1 MSVVRDPR
9 TGEPVGAAPL
19 LPAGELPALAA
30 RAVAGFADWAAR
42 PVAERCRVVAELAR
56 LVAGRPPAVGEQF
69 SLETGKTVVEAEAE
83 LDRVVETLCWYVDV
97 AEQSLAGYRIAAP
110 GLDRSVRVEPAGP
123 VLAVVPSNFPAVVLA
138 RKVGPALLAG
148 CSVVVKGP
156 ETAPS
161 VVAALVGLAH
171 RAGVPETV
179 LQQAFLEPAGAAA
192 LVARPEF
199 RVVSFTGSTRTGR
212 LVAAGAAGTLA
223 ECVLE
228 LGGHAPAI
236 VAADADLAVAVP
248 ALVRSKFGSAGQ
260 SCAAP
265 SRFLVQHSRLAE
277 FVERFA
283 AAAPAL
289 EGEQDAAGEP
299 GTLGPL
305 HTAARQT
312 EVHELVTDA
321 VDRGARVV
329 TGGRL
334 PDRPGYYYPATV
346 LADVPADARVL
357 AEEPFGPLA
366 PVVGYADEDE
376 AVRLANGTPY
386 GLGAFV
392 FGEPARMRL
401 LAGRLNAGRVSIN
414 CATGADP
421 QSPLGGR
428 GDSGYGYEGGV
439 QGLLAFSRL
448 KVVHEPVAA
457 VG

>member
-1 MSVVRDPR
+1 VSVVRNPR
-9 TGEPVGAAPL
+9 TGEPIGTAPL
-19 LPAGELPALAA
+19 LSAADLPALAA
-30 RAVAGFADWAAR
+30 RAEAGFADWSTR

-56 LVAGRPPAVGEQF
+56 LLADRSAEIGRRFG
-69 SLETGKTVVEAEAE
+69 LETGKTEAEAEAE
-83 LDRVVETLCWYVDV
+83 LDRAVETLCWYAEI

-123 VLAVVPSNFPAVVLA
+123 VLAIVPSNFPAVVLA

-148 CSVVVKGP
+148 CSVVVKAP

-161 VVAALVGLAH
+161 VVAALVELAH
-171 RAGVPETV
+171 RAGVPEAV
-179 LQQAFLEPAGAAA
+179 LQTAFSAPADAAA

-199 RVVSFTGSTRTGR
+199 RVISFTGSTRTGR

-223 ECVLE
+223 QCVLE
-228 LGGHAPAI
+228 LGGSAPVI
-236 VAADADLAVAVP
+236 VAADADLAAAVP

-265 SRFLVQHSRLAE
+265 SRFLVQHDRVAE

-283 AAAPAL
+283 AAVPAL
-289 EGEQDAAGEP
+289 EGEQDAAGRP

-305 HTAARQT
+305 HTASRQA

-321 VDRGARVV
+321 VGRGARLV
-329 TGGRL
+329 TGGR
-334 PDRPGYYYPATV
+334 PADRPGYYYPATV

-357 AEEPFGPLA
+357 AEEPFGPLV
-366 PVVGYADEDE
+366 PVLGYADEDE
-376 AVRLANGTPY
+376 AVRLANSTPY

-392 FGEPARMRL
+392 FGEPARMRE
-401 LAGRLNAGRVSIN
+401 LAGRLEAGRVSIN

-428 GDSGYGYEGGV
+428 ADSGYGYEGGV
-439 QGLLAFSRL
+439 QGLLAFTRL
-448 KVVHEPVAA
+448 KVVHEPAT
-457 VG
+457 G

>member
-1 MSVVRDPR
+1 MSVVRNPR
-9 TGEPVGAAPL
+9 TGEPVGTAPL

-30 RAVAGFADWAAR
+30 RAAAGFADWSAR
-42 PVAERCRVVAELAR
+42 PVAERCRAIAELAR
-56 LVAGRPPAVGEQF
+56 LLADRPSAIGRQF
-69 SLETGKTVVEAEAE
+69 SLEAGKTVAEAEAE
-83 LDRVVETLCWYVDV
+83 LDRAVETLCWYLEV

-110 GLDRSVRVEPAGP
+110 GLARSVLVEPAGP
-123 VLAVVPSNFPAVVLA
+123 VLAIVPSNFPAVVLA

-156 ETAPS
+156 ETVPS
-161 VVAALVGLAH
+161 VVTALVELAH
-171 RAGVPETV
+171 RAGVPDTV
-179 LQQAFLEPAGAAA
+179 LQPVFLEPADAAA

-212 LVAAGAAGTLA
+212 LVAAGAVGTLA
-223 ECVLE
+223 QCVLE

-265 SRFLVQHSRLAE
+265 SRFLVQHGRLAE

-289 EGEQDAAGEP
+289 EGERDAAGEP

-305 HTAARQT
+305 HTAARQA

-321 VDRGARVV
+321 LDRGARVV

-334 PDRPGYYYPATV
+334 PERPGYYYPATV

-357 AEEPFGPLA
+357 SEEPFGPLA
-366 PVVGYADEDE
+366 PVVGYTDEDE

-392 FGEPARMRL
+392 FGEPDRMRL

-414 CATGADP
+414 CASGADP

-448 KVVHEPVAA
+448 KALHEPAA
-457 VG
+457 AG